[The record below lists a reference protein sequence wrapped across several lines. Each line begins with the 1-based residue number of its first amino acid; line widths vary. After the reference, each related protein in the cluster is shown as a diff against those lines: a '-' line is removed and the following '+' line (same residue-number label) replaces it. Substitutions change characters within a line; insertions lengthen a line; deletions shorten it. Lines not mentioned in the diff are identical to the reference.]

1 MPASYEFTEPV
12 PLSGFKDLPPNYMM
26 DSMREHQDF
35 QSKAL
40 AGAGNA
46 QRMNELEMKL
56 DAIGQLLYQNR
67 HLFEGVIP
75 DLAAPTGPRMPQK
88 PPRSESDIRMEM
100 QEHQD
105 KAKADGMFE
114 RKDE

>member
-26 DSMREHQDF
+26 DSMREHQEF

-40 AGAGNA
+40 AGAANA

-88 PPRSESDIRMEM
+88 PPRSESDIRMEL
-100 QEHQD
+100 QEQQD
-105 KAKADGMFE
+105 KAKADGMVD